1 MASDTAEKQ
10 EKRLSKRV
18 QRREDRRLI
27 LTKKEASKDRLD
39 KFDIRSEKVDAKKD
53 DATTKLTNKEQA
65 QKDYSNWFNSQTN
78 PTEALIKAKKD
89 QLGL

>member
-18 QRREDRRLI
+18 QRREKRKLI

-39 KFDIRSEKVDAKKD
+39 KFDIRSKKVDAKKD